1 MCGDWVGT
9 VVFLFD
15 STGSGCVSAFVSQIL
30 GTSAA
35 YICTDINA
43 RATECTIETGA
54 RNKVSLQ
61 PVLTSSVEA
70 LRPRVDGA
78 VDLLIFNPPYVV
90 TTEEEEEAGQVRAG
104 LDGAWAG
111 GASGTKILD
120 TLIQN
125 HTIPQLLRRGGR
137 FYVVAIRQNDPPSLV
152 RAMQSIGLEAS
163 IVLLR
168 RANRE
173 QLFIIRAIRP

>member
-1 MCGDWVGT
+1 MCGDWVGRMA
-9 VVFLFD
+9 FSFD

-90 TTEEEEEAGQVRAG
+90 TTEEEEE
-104 LDGAWAG
+104 L
-111 GASGTKILD
+111 S
-120 TLIQN
+120 LI
-125 HTIPQLLRRGGR
+125 HI
-137 FYVVAIRQNDPPSLV
+137 
-152 RAMQSIGLEAS
+152 
-163 IVLLR
+163 
-168 RANRE
+168 
-173 QLFIIRAIRP
+173 

>member
-9 VVFLFD
+9 AVFLFD

-125 HTIPQLLRRGGR
+125 HTIPQLCDAVDAFTWSQYDRM
-137 FYVVAIRQNDPPSLV
+137 IRL
-152 RAMQSIGLEAS
+152 LLC
-163 IVLLR
+163 VLCKV
-168 RANRE
+168 
-173 QLFIIRAIRP
+173 

>member
-78 VDLLIFNPPYVV
+78 VDLLIFNPTVRSHNRRRRRSGTGTGWTRWSLGGWRVRHENFGYINPKPHYTSAFATRWTLLRGRN
-90 TTEEEEEAGQVRAG
+90 TTE
-104 LDGAWAG
+104 
-111 GASGTKILD
+111 
-120 TLIQN
+120 
-125 HTIPQLLRRGGR
+125 
-137 FYVVAIRQNDPPSLV
+137 
-152 RAMQSIGLEAS
+152 
-163 IVLLR
+163 
-168 RANRE
+168 
-173 QLFIIRAIRP
+173 